1 MVAYPCNQF
10 GAQESGSNAA
20 IKAFTQRRGFDGI
33 VMSKT
38 KVNGSGASP
47 VFDFLKVRSKSGGIV
62 ELLQVRGEPGRRTRS
77 VFPTNKTPA
86 ELVPTIEKFLRR
98 RLRKVSP

>member
-1 MVAYPCNQF
+1 VVVAYPCNQF

-20 IKAFTQRRGFDGI
+20 IKAFTERRGFDGI

-47 VFDFLKVRSKSGGIV
+47 VFDFLKVRSKSGGIMWNFYKYV
-62 ELLQVRGEPGRRTRS
+62 VSPDGEHVRC
-77 VFPTNKTPA
+77 FPTNKTPA
-86 ELVPTIEKFLRR
+86 QLVPTIEKFLAGDYG
-98 RLRKVSP
+98 K